1 MTRNVWLRGSIVAVG
16 VPASGVEQAQKHVGI
31 DDLRTGDLSDVGGHP
46 ACNRQSD
53 DFGWVR
59 S

>member
-1 MTRNVWLRGSIVAVG
+1 MAVG

>member
-1 MTRNVWLRGSIVAVG
+1 MAVG
-16 VPASGVEQAQKHVGI
+16 VPASGVEQAQKHVG
-31 DDLRTGDLSDVGGHP
+31 DDLRTGDLSDAGGRP

-53 DFGWVR
+53 DFGWVC